1 MYSYILYVS
10 LNVAIAN
17 IFICVGQS
25 ELLAAVKEKIVQ
37 QNWKWPTISILI
49 PDQMWPDLVHCYD
62 HLVNFDYT
70 DTELVDV
77 KHINVTWGYKRMI
90 NREHGYM
97 KYKSIFTSNKTW
109 YSVIHQTTRLIVPSP
124 MMWQFWELRN
134 FSIMKFKL
142 LRMNWLKDTD
152 RMKIFTMENV
162 RDQL

>member
-1 MYSYILYVS
+1 
-10 LNVAIAN
+10 
-17 IFICVGQS
+17 
-25 ELLAAVKEKIVQ
+25 
-37 QNWKWPTISILI
+37 
-49 PDQMWPDLVHCYD
+49 MWPDLVHCYD
-62 HLVNFDYT
+62 HLVTFDFI

-90 NREHGYM
+90 NREYGYM

-109 YSVIHQTTRLIVPSP
+109 YSAIHQTTRLIVPSP

-134 FSIMKFKL
+134 FSNMKFKL

-152 RMKIFTMENV
+152 RMKIFTMESV